1 MWRLSVQERRISALR
16 RRLHER
22 INSGSAGEGAVE
34 RERWLSAARRDL
46 HTAIDGL
53 GGRFERS

>member
-1 MWRLSVQERRISALR
+1 MWRLSVQERRLSALR

-22 INSGSAGEGAVE
+22 IDSGSAGAGAVE